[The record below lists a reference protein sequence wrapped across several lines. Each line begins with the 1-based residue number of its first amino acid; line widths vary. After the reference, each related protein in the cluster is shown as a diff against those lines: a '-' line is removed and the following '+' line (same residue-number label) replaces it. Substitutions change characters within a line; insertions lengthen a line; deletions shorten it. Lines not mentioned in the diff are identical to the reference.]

1 MSNNKSRTFY
11 FELQA
16 RGYELDSYGHVN
28 NAVYLNY
35 TEQARWQLF
44 RELEL
49 LDEMISGGKKVVI
62 VENLIK
68 YIRQVKLFDEI
79 VVETQLEKSAH
90 FLSFNHLLI
99 NKKTGKPVAKVRAKS
114 VFLGGDN
121 KPCDIPDF
129 LLPFLKNEISG
140 DEQ

>member
-1 MSNNKSRTFY
+1 MSNDKPRTFY
-11 FELQA
+11 LTLQA

-44 RELEL
+44 KELGL
-49 LDEMISGGKKVVI
+49 LDELISSGKKIVI

-79 VVETQLEKSAH
+79 VVETRMEKSAH
-90 FLSFNHLLI
+90 FLLFNHVLI
-99 NKKTGKPVAKVRAKS
+99 NKQTGKPVAKVRAKS
-114 VFLGGDN
+114 VFLGEDDR
-121 KPCDIPDF
+121 PCDMPDS
-129 LLPFLKNEISG
+129 LLPFLKTETSG
-140 DEQ
+140 DD